1 MSESIVTFEFTKK
14 QLKQIKKDILG
25 GIDKALAD
33 MEAAESFFQNTT
45 DPKLI
50 EVAIFYKQAAVTR
63 YEYLLTMAKQYD
75 ISITTKDLINK
86 NSIQAYYNI

>member
-1 MSESIVTFEFTKK
+1 MSESVITFEFTKK
-14 QLKQIKKDILG
+14 QLKQIKKDILE

-45 DPKLI
+45 DSKLI

-75 ISITTKDLINK
+75 ISITAKDLINK